1 MSRNDENVVYQLSK
15 QIWILALVSFF
26 MNSASVV
33 ITAMTPYYITVIL
46 GGSTSTIGWIRGVS
60 ETVAFVVKLFSGLLS
75 DYIGKRKIIVVTGY
89 AVAFITKP
97 LFAITQ
103 GVWMYFSIQMIE
115 RIANGLRDTPR
126 DALIADYATK
136 GEKGKAFGIR
146 NAFAYAGSL
155 LGSIACFLLLNSMN
169 HDSSTSIR
177 MVYFLAAI
185 PAGIAVF
192 LLIFGIQEP
201 KLTALKKQG
210 GFPIKK
216 EDIVRLD
223 HNFWKLMFV
232 VFLFMCARF
241 SETFLIHRLLKAG
254 LQNIYA
260 SLVLALMYMFN
271 VPVAHLVGSLSD
283 KIPRKY
289 FLGFGFVM
297 LTIASSLL
305 IYTGPETISYGLL
318 AIICYGIHHGST
330 QGTMTAMVADYAPAK
345 LKGTSFGVFNLVCA
359 LGILISNLL
368 TGCIW
373 DMYGPNVAFG
383 LMTCFATLAMI
394 SLLCISSS
402 AQPVS
407 ASDGTA

>member
-1 MSRNDENVVYQLSK
+1 MSRNNENVVSQLSR

-33 ITAMTPYYITVIL
+33 ITAMTPYYITIIL
-46 GGSTSTIGWIRGVS
+46 GGSTSTIGWIRGIS

-75 DYIGKRKIIVVTGY
+75 DYIGKRKIIVVAGY

-103 GVWMYFSIQMIE
+103 GVWMYFSIQMLE

-136 GEKGKAFGIR
+136 GEKGKAFGVR
-146 NAFAYAGSL
+146 NACAYAGSL
-155 LGSIACFLLLNSMN
+155 LGSVACFLLLSNMN
-169 HDSSTSIR
+169 HDSSTNIR
-177 MVYFLAAI
+177 MVYLFAAI
-185 PAGIAVF
+185 PAGIAVL

-210 GFPIKK
+210 GFPIKR
-216 EDIVRLD
+216 EYIVKLD
-223 HNFWKLMFV
+223 SNFWKLMVV
-232 VFLFMCARF
+232 VFLFMCSRF
-241 SETFLIHRLLKAG
+241 SETFLIHRLLNAG
-254 LQNIYA
+254 VQNIYA

-271 VPVAHLVGSLSD
+271 VPVAHFVGSLSD
-283 KIPRKY
+283 NIPRKY

-297 LTIASSLL
+297 LTMSSTLL
-305 IYTGPETISYGLL
+305 IYTGPETISYGLI

-330 QGTMTAMVADYAPAK
+330 QGTMMAMVADYAPAK

-359 LGILISNLL
+359 VGILISNLL
-368 TGCIW
+368 TGYVW
-373 DMYGPNVAFG
+373 DIYGPNIAFG
-383 LMTCFATLAMI
+383 LMTCFSTLAMI
-394 SLLCISSS
+394 SLLFINSYT
-402 AQPVS
+402 QPMS
-407 ASDGTA
+407 